1 MLKTAKVTGFNPN
14 LKKSYLYIT
23 TFNMETVITVNPS
36 ELNSGL
42 LNKIKKFIGTKNN
55 VDVII
60 SLREFDSAYVTALD
74 KSIEQAETG
83 DEIISMTMEDFVA
96 YTPKKG

>member
-1 MLKTAKVTGFNPN
+1 
-14 LKKSYLYIT
+14 
-23 TFNMETVITVNPS
+23 METVITVNPS
-36 ELNSGL
+36 ELYSGL
-42 LNKIKKFIGTKNN
+42 LNKIKKFIGNKNN

-60 SLREFDSAYVTALD
+60 SLREFDPEYVTALD

-96 YTPKKG
+96 YTPKKA